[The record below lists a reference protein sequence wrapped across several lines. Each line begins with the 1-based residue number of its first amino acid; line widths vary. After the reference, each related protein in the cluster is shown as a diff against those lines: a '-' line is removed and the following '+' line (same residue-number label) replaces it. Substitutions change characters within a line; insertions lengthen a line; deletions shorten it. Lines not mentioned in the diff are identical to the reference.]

1 MISKY
6 SFFGIVMMIIVFI
19 LPVSSSS
26 GAEKMV
32 LTLNDAIKIA
42 LKESYTV
49 KSQRQD
55 VIQREGYYRARKAG
69 FRPYANLNVRTPSF
83 AESVY
88 PVSQPSGL
96 PVYESRGIMDY
107 DVSLDFNY
115 VIPTNGTFRLSSSL
129 NRIRNEIIFEDNTA
143 EDLKGLT
150 NLRLSFTQPI
160 FTDNTLKEGLKE
172 AELGYQSSL
181 KRFNRNERNIIYNVT
196 TAFYYLYRASRQVE
210 IFKQR
215 MDNSLE
221 AYNLAKL
228 KYDAGI
234 IPEVEALQLEVKK
247 AESEAEYIDAL
258 NDLETEKDSFK
269 QLIGFP
275 IKDDIQVAA
284 DIEYKIFEINLE
296 KALAEGLKNRSEI
309 VEDRLSV
316 ELGKINVKKR
326 KRDREFKGDV
336 YFYYDFT
343 GVSTTDSRNLSDLF
357 NSSFTDFQNRPPNR
371 GVTLNFSYPILDWG
385 RNSANV
391 DVVVASLRETE
402 LELENRIVTIE
413 REIREV
419 VRNVKESESRL
430 RILQKA
436 QEVAEK
442 SYNISKERFDNG
454 DITSQD
460 LALDQS
466 DLTRSQIN
474 YLTAFIEYKRNVADL
489 KRKTMW
495 DFERNESYLKDSYI
509 N

>member
-1 MISKY
+1 MHGKY
-6 SFFGIVMMIIVFI
+6 SFIRIIFLI
-19 LPVSSSS
+19 LIFNLPLSSSA

-32 LTLNDAIKIA
+32 LTLNDAIRIA

-49 KSQRQD
+49 KSFRQD
-55 VIQREGYYRARKAG
+55 VIQREGFYRSQKAN
-69 FRPYANLNVRTPSF
+69 FRPYANLNVQTPNF
-83 AESVY
+83 AERVQT
-88 PVSQPSGL
+88 VLQPSGL
-96 PVYESRGIMDY
+96 PIYESRGSMEY
-107 DVSLDFNY
+107 DISLDFNY
-115 VIPTNGTFRLSSSL
+115 KIPTDGTFTLRSSL
-129 NRIRNEIIFEDNTA
+129 NRIRNEIIFENNTE
-143 EDLKGLT
+143 EDLKGWT
-150 NLRLSFTQPI
+150 NMRLSFTQPI
-160 FTDNTLKEGLKE
+160 FTDNTLKEDLKQ
-172 AELGYQSSL
+172 AELNYQSSL

-196 TAFYYLYRASRQVE
+196 TAFYNLYSASREVE
-210 IFKQR
+210 IYKQR
-215 MDNSLE
+215 MDNSME

-247 AESEAEYIDAL
+247 AESEAEYINAL

-269 QLIGFP
+269 QLIGLP
-275 IKDDIQVAA
+275 IKNDIQVAA
-284 DIEYKIFEINLE
+284 DIEYKTFEINLE
-296 KALAEGLKNRSEI
+296 KAIEEGLKNRSEI
-309 VEDRLSV
+309 VENQIDV
-316 ELGKINVKKR
+316 ELSKINVKETKR
-326 KRDREFKGDV
+326 QREFRGNI

-343 GVSTTDSRNLSDLF
+343 GVSTTDSRHLSDLF

-385 RNSANV
+385 RNSARV
-391 DVVVASLRETE
+391 DAMVASLRENE
-402 LELENRIVTIE
+402 LDLENQIVTIK

-419 VRNVKESESRL
+419 VRNVKESENRL
-430 RILQKA
+430 RILKA
-436 QEVAEK
+436 GQEVAEK

-466 DLTRSQIN
+466 ELTRSQLS
-474 YLTAFIEYKRNVADL
+474 YLSAFVAYQRNVADL

>member
-1 MISKY
+1 MISKH
-6 SFFGIVMMIIVFI
+6 SFIGTILLIIVFL
-19 LPVSSSS
+19 LPVSSSA

-32 LTLNDAIKIA
+32 LTLEDAIRIA

-49 KSQRQD
+49 KSFRQD
-55 VIQREGYYRARKAG
+55 VIRREGYYRAQKSE
-69 FRPYANLNVRTPSF
+69 FRPYANLNVQTPSF

-96 PVYESRGIMDY
+96 PVYQSRGSMEY
-107 DVSLDFNY
+107 DMSLDFNY
-115 VIPTNGTFRLSSSL
+115 KIPTDGTFTLRSSL
-129 NRIRNEIIFEDNTA
+129 NRTRNEIIFKNNTA

-172 AELGYQSSL
+172 AELSYQSSL

-196 TAFYYLYRASRQVE
+196 SAFYGLYRVSQMVE
-210 IFKQR
+210 IYKER

-247 AESEAEYIDAL
+247 AQSEADYINAL
-258 NDLETEKDSFK
+258 NELETEKDSFK

-275 IKDDIQVAA
+275 IRDDIHVVA
-284 DIEYKIFEINLE
+284 DIEYKTFEINLE
-296 KALAEGLKNRSEI
+296 KAIEEGLKNRSEI
-309 VEDRLSV
+309 VENRFKV
-316 ELGKINVKKR
+316 ELGKISVKKI
-326 KRDREFKGDV
+326 KRQREFKGNV
-336 YFYYDFT
+336 RFYYDFT
-343 GVSTTDSRNLSDLF
+343 GVSTTGSRNLSNLF
-357 NSSFTDFQNRPPNR
+357 NSSFTDFQSRPPNR

-385 RNSANV
+385 RNSARV
-391 DVVVASLRETE
+391 DAVAATLRETE
-402 LELENRIVTIE
+402 LELEDQVVTIE
-413 REIREV
+413 KEIREV
-419 VRNVKESESRL
+419 VRNVGESENRL
-430 RILQKA
+430 RILKA
-436 QEVAEK
+436 VQEVAQK

-460 LALDQS
+460 LAQDQRE
-466 DLTRSQIN
+466 LTDSQLS
-474 YLTAFIEYKRNVADL
+474 YLSAFIEYQRNIADL

-495 DFERNESYLKDSYI
+495 DFEKNESYLKDSYL